1 MVDVTYFQEA
11 VVEDGP
17 TIQNTAKLTDPTGSG
32 YIDVTVAA
40 GASRIVEVHPGDSGD
55 AIVFFMQ
62 ADSYDTLSYTVDGGG
77 SIDFDGPLLLVG
89 SGCVKLLGAT
99 CNELT
104 FANGSDSAIRIRIL
118 TARVADEAP
127 A

>member
-1 MVDVTYFQEA
+1 MVDVTYVQQVEI
-11 VVEDGP
+11 EDGP
-17 TIQNTAKLTDPTGSG
+17 SISNTAKLTTPTGTG

-40 GASRIVEVHPGDSGD
+40 GASRIVEVQPGDSGD
-55 AIVFFMQ
+55 VVVFFMY
-62 ADSYDTLSYTVDGGG
+62 ADLYDTLTYTVDGGG

-89 SGCVKLLGAT
+89 AGCVKLLGST
-99 CNELT
+99 CNEIT
-104 FANGSDSAIRIRIL
+104 FANGSEEDIRIRIL